1 MTPERHAKIQA
12 IFEGAI
18 DLSWSHRQRYME
30 ENCLDDA
37 DLRARVERLLKAADG
52 QESSTG
58 DIHDQTTF
66 VKECPACSHCFEG
79 STQTCTHDGV
89 RLEPRFQGRLLI
101 HGKYLIQRRLGH
113 GGMGAVYLVKHL
125 GLDKD
130 FALKLI
136 LSDGVIPKHYRE
148 SFETEARALGRL
160 KHPNIVDVTDYGV
173 DPNSGGLPYL
183 VMEYLEGRTLREV
196 LKTRHTLPFPEAL
209 EVFRAVAAALDRA
222 HQQNIVHG
230 DLKPANLFLAK
241 PANSIQ
247 VVKVVD
253 FGLARLMPPAQEDK
267 GTETSINAS
276 VDQRA
281 GVRGSIRG
289 TVPYMAPELFQ
300 GQEAS
305 AASDRY
311 AFGAALYETL
321 TGFFP
326 YGESITEVL
335 ENFSSPPIAP
345 SERNPLLPKELDEP
359 VLALLNP
366 RPSERPTTASG
377 AVCSLEE
384 AWLRAQ
390 QREWRLE
397 ESPRRFVLAIV
408 ATLLVLLLA
417 GFAAKLR
424 VSQVLEGRIW
434 DARFATLPKHPPD
447 PRLLVVTLD
456 NATINADTRP
466 LADIAWADEFG
477 HNLERMFTSGAHGVA
492 VDLLLPFSWSQSPE
506 FARAVG
512 RSADHLVLALF
523 STPSGNVIGD
533 EGVSPLVARV
543 LDPDRYRNLFGFVNL
558 QEDEDRIIRR
568 ARSAYLD
575 RSGQDRA
582 AFAGRLAA
590 VSLNRTRP
598 IPMESPIWIDYSVPL
613 DDIPKISWKDLPA
626 RLDTAPG
633 LFRDKLIV
641 VGADYEGTGDT
652 TRVPP
657 FVSANLV
664 SGVFVQSLIVNTILE
679 GPAVHAF
686 GLAACMAVAGIC
698 CFLILALALRF
709 PHRFG
714 RLSVAA
720 GIALCAYFLFAF
732 VICRI
737 SHVMVTLVA
746 PALAIA
752 VSILVA
758 WGLKSYLRPYPT
770 PERMMT
776 SRPSTMFLLR
786 RKVLYA
792 AALFVLLP
800 IHAAD
805 CCKGSIAVIA
815 SLSGEA
821 SIHNPATQKRVT
833 VASFDWLQPGAT
845 LEVTTGSSVTV
856 ILLNGR
862 RYELGPGARATVTAD
877 GLTGSSGPVSEL
889 ERLPPIPK
897 ATPIVDRTANTSGAV
912 RLRGP
917 APIRNMYPREGM
929 TALPNG
935 LQFSFD
941 SVPGASTYRID
952 LKDADGNILDNVQT
966 AATHVV
972 IPSGTVQAGA
982 TYSWH
987 VRAIGSMGVVGEGE
1001 ARFATISEQDG
1012 REREALARALS
1023 ASKEDASA
1031 VALLA
1036 DVDWRLGLL
1045 EEARQGLSAALR
1057 LRPGD
1062 AAIVHALEGVQ
1073 AALTEEVKR

>member
-1 MTPERHAKIQA
+1 MTPERHGKIQA

-18 DLSWSHRQRYME
+18 DLPWSHRLRYLE
-30 ENCLDDA
+30 ENCLGDV
-37 DLRARVERLLKAADG
+37 DLRAHVERLLEAADG
-52 QESSTG
+52 QEASTG
-58 DIHDQTTF
+58 DIHNQTTF

-79 STQTCTHDGV
+79 YTQTCTHDGA

-113 GGMGAVYLVKHL
+113 GGMGEVYLVKHV
-125 GLDKD
+125 GLDKN

-136 LSDGVIPKHYRE
+136 LSDGVIPKHFRE

-183 VMEYLEGRTLREV
+183 VMEYLEGRTLRDV

-209 EVFRAVAAALDRA
+209 EVFRAVAAGLDRA

-241 PANSIQ
+241 QANSIQ
-247 VVKVVD
+247 MVKVVD

-267 GTETSINAS
+267 AAEPSIDTVAN
-276 VDQRA
+276 QRA

-305 AASDRY
+305 AASDRF

-321 TGFFP
+321 TGVLP
-326 YGESITEVL
+326 YGENLNEIR
-335 ENFSSPPIAP
+335 ENFASTPIAP
-345 SERNPLLPKELDEP
+345 SKRNPQLPKELDTP

-366 RPSERPTTASG
+366 RSSERPTTASG
-377 AVCSLEE
+377 AVCALED

-390 QREWRLE
+390 QREWRVQ

-408 ATLLVLLLA
+408 ATVLVLLLA
-417 GFAAKLR
+417 GFAAR
-424 VSQVLEGRIW
+424 FRISQVLEGRIW

-456 NATINADTRP
+456 NATITADTRP
-466 LADIAWADEFG
+466 LADVAWADEFG

-492 VDLLLPFSWSQSPE
+492 IDLLLPFSWSQSQE
-506 FARAVG
+506 LARSISRG
-512 RSADHLVLALF
+512 ADRLVLALF
-523 STPSGNVIGD
+523 SAPSGDVIGA
-533 EGVSPLVARV
+533 EGVSPLVANV
-543 LDPDRYRNLFGFVNL
+543 LGPDRYRNLFGFVNL
-558 QEDEDRIIRR
+558 QEDEDHTIRR

-575 RSGQDRA
+575 LSGRDRA
-582 AFAGRLAA
+582 SFAGRLAA
-590 VSLNRTRP
+590 ISFDRTRP

-613 DDIPKISWKDLPA
+613 DDIPKISWKDLRG

-657 FVSANLV
+657 FVRANLV
-664 SGVFVQSLIVNTILE
+664 SGVFVQALIVNTILE
-679 GPAVHAF
+679 GRTVHAF

-714 RLSVAA
+714 RLLVAA
-720 GIALCAYFLFAF
+720 GIALCAYLVFAF

-746 PALAIA
+746 PAIAILM
-752 VSILVA
+752 SILVA
-758 WGLKSYLRPYPT
+758 WGLNLYLRPYPT
-770 PERMMT
+770 PERVMA
-776 SRPSTMFLLR
+776 SGPSPMALLR

-792 AALFVLLP
+792 GALFVLLP

-821 SIHNPATQKRVT
+821 SVQNLATQQRVT

-845 LEVTTGSSVTV
+845 LEVSTGSSATV
-856 ILLNGR
+856 VLLNGR
-862 RYELGPGARATVTAD
+862 RYELGSGARATVTAD
-877 GLTGSSGPVSEL
+877 GLTASSGPVREL

-897 ATPIVDRTANTSGAV
+897 ATPIVDRTAYTSAAV
-912 RLRGP
+912 RLRGGT
-917 APIRNMYPREGM
+917 PIRSMYPREGT
-929 TALPNG
+929 TALPNR
-935 LQFSFD
+935 LQLSFALV
-941 SVPGASTYRID
+941 SGASTYRIE
-952 LKDADGNILDNVQT
+952 LRDADGNILDNVQT
-966 AATHVV
+966 AATHVA

-987 VRAIGSMGVVGEGE
+987 VRAIGSMGVVGEGD
-1001 ARFATISEQDG
+1001 ATFATISEQDA
-1012 REREALARALS
+1012 REREALSKALS

-1045 EEARQGLSAALR
+1045 EEARQGLDAALQ

-1062 AAIVHALEGVQ
+1062 AAILHALEGVQ
-1073 AALTEEVKR
+1073 AALAEEPKR